1 MAVLK
6 EAVQPGERRRAN
18 GEGRGGKRCP
28 ALEILLALF
37 FAAPAAAAP
46 VYETRD
52 QALARAFPPPATIE
66 RRTLYL
72 TPEQRARASQ
82 EARAKV
88 ESSIVVAYAGRG
100 ASGFLGTAYFD
111 THPVRTASETLLVTV
126 LPDGSAGAVEV
137 VAFGEPEDYLPRP
150 AWLRLFGK
158 KPLDD
163 ELSVGRGLAHVSGAT
178 LTTRAIAA
186 AVRRV
191 LAVHHVVSAAP

>member
-1 MAVLK
+1 MTD
-6 EAVQPGERRRAN
+6 EIRRGGRRRDDCRAV
-18 GEGRGGKRCP
+18 GRS
-28 ALEILLALF
+28 LF
-37 FAAPAAAAP
+37 AFLFAAPLAAAP

-72 TPEQRARASQ
+72 TPEQRARASR
-82 EARAKV
+82 EARASV
-88 ESSIVVAYAGRG
+88 ESALVVAYAGRS
-100 ASGFLGTAYFD
+100 ASGPLGTAYFD

-150 AWLRLFGK
+150 AWLRLFSR
-158 KPLDD
+158 KPLDE

-191 LAVHHVVSAAP
+191 LAVHHVLAAAP